1 MANQNARVQ
10 YKNRSLQNNI
20 AGGKSVKNNNRN
32 DITEST
38 RKWQKST
45 LLHHQIVSI

>member
-20 AGGKSVKNNNRN
+20 AGGKSVENNNKKE
-32 DITEST
+32 ITEST
-38 RKWQKST
+38 KKWQKST
-45 LLHHQIVSI
+45 LLHHQILWI